1 MNLDELH
8 KVMKGDMTIDQACD
22 GMTDDF
28 EIGHVSHR
36 ADGDY
41 RKVAQGKWVP
51 VKAAGQAREFSETE
65 NHGAQLERQKKAD
78 AQTKKDEAVREQRA
92 QGEAVGKSW
101 KTAAEEW
108 IKKNP
113 NYKEMSADE
122 IIKGISEH
130 MAASE
135 KPAEQQGGNKAK
147 GAKPAEQKIKADD
160 IKYGSI
166 FVNKRGHTIEI
177 GGWDSDGK
185 LDFKVKGNDDGDVSN
200 ESTESPEELAKYM
213 EGAGFKPAKQKG
225 GGTESDGPNTAMQ
238 DERSQF
244 KFRKHITHAIPMG
257 KEEEIALNR
266 ISSYFES
273 GKRNA
278 SDAIDNYADHLIKEN
293 MENGNNNE
301 AQERAVMRI
310 AHAIG
315 YGHELHDKIKRG
327 RNGYDFG
334 YDDEQGSFYEGDKDD
349 LEEASNEL
357 KERREQMYN
366 NERYGVN
373 QLEDAAAPA
382 RLTRDTKIRLSQV
395 KREQTQDKKYNV
407 GEISQKTG
415 LQKQQDGSWAP
426 PKQGR
431 GSAYQESDKKVEA
444 LRGRGFNR
452 TQLKNMRTSELDKLY
467 EREMGAPAGGKAEV
481 NPITGKPLRP
491 ETVAYA
497 KQKKAEA
504 EQKRNTEKTAGG
516 FTLAQNDKIK
526 NAALDVIT
534 KRRGERLTA
543 KNLKRDYKMSD
554 EEANETVRRVNEYFE
569 NLQKDRKEFS
579 KR

>member
-8 KVMKGDMTIDQACD
+8 KVMKGDMTVDQACE

-51 VKAAGQAREFSETE
+51 VKAGGGQQGEKPEQTYNGYRYKGKNIIKTQAHGYPAYRIEGEKEISYRLKDVLTKIDKAAGVAREFSETE

-113 NYKEMSADE
+113 NYKEMSADD

-130 MAASE
+130 IAASEKPAELKMTNALKDIINAGKADEYFSESNEDGAKRMLREDYGLSESETNKIYEQLRIMHNAKIDEENEQKADADAGRERRYNNERYGVNE
-135 KPAEQQGGNKAK
+135 KPAEQQGGGTN
-147 GAKPAEQKIKADD
+147 PAYKTFEENYAEATFGKNEAEKMGWKMADVGT
-160 IKYGSI
+160 YP
-166 FVNKRGHTIEI
+166 F
-177 GGWDSDGK
+177 WDSPDGK
-185 LDFKVKGNDDGDVSN
+185 
-200 ESTESPEELAKYM
+200 Y
-213 EGAGFKPAKQKG
+213 
-225 GGTESDGPNTAMQ
+225 
-238 DERSQF
+238 
-244 KFRKHITHAIPMG
+244 
-257 KEEEIALNR
+257 R
-266 ISSYFES
+266 ISAQHTAKEGGFEYELREKDTGRTIGRYPS
-273 GKRNA
+273 LL
-278 SDAIDNYADHLIKEN
+278 DALRKKTTD
-293 MENGNNNE
+293 
-301 AQERAVMRI
+301 
-310 AHAIG
+310 
-315 YGHELHDKIKRG
+315 
-327 RNGYDFG
+327 
-334 YDDEQGSFYEGDKDD
+334 S
-349 LEEASNEL
+349 
-357 KERREQMYN
+357 
-366 NERYGVN
+366 
-373 QLEDAAAPA
+373 APA
-382 RLTRDTKIRLSQV
+382 RLTRDTKIRLSRI
-395 KREQTQDKKYNV
+395 KREVTEDKKYNV

-431 GSAYQESDKKVEA
+431 GSAYQEADKKVEA

-452 TQLKNMRTSELDKLY
+452 THLKNMRPSELDKLY
-467 EREMGAPAGGKAEV
+467 EREMGAPAGGKTEV

-497 KQKKAEA
+497 QQKKAEA